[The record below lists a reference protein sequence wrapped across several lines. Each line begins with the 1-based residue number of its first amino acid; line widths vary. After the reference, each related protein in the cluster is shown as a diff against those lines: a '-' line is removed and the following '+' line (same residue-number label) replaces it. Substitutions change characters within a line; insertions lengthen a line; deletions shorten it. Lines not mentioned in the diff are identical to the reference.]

1 MKMAWTRVTRTDV
14 GRRDPE
20 ARYIWK
26 VMGFV
31 HKCEVGEK
39 SRIGLRFSEWANGRS
54 DLSLIVMANMEGIA
68 GFIIFQLKEIRNSVM
83 SNGDVN

>member
-20 ARYIWK
+20 ASYIWK

-39 SRIGLRFSEWANGRS
+39 SRIGLRFS
-54 DLSLIVMANMEGIA
+54 D
-68 GFIIFQLKEIRNSVM
+68 
-83 SNGDVN
+83 

>member
-1 MKMAWTRVTRTDV
+1 MRTV
-14 GRRDPE
+14 GKQGWKQEEILQIKNEDGLDKGDKNRCWEKGPE

-39 SRIGLRFSEWANGRS
+39 SRIGLRFS
-54 DLSLIVMANMEGIA
+54 D
-68 GFIIFQLKEIRNSVM
+68 
-83 SNGDVN
+83 